1 MCASA
6 FVCDSVEGII
16 TVLVLWPS
24 VWPSQ
29 RDSFSQS
36 YSWPLA
42 GWTLEPLNNMA
53 GLPSPPLPL
62 ISVRWQRRTQSGGNK
77 LWQTETYRQHTGC
90 YHRRLRANSFSFPPP
105 VMYSRVWPLC
115 LCLHQSGG
123 LLVVVGGVVT
133 PVNRS
138 VCPLGPLFS
147 A

>member
-1 MCASA
+1 MSWKRNTTAKCDSLHNYKRTSDDFFSAHIALDHHIYRCFLFASHPIFPQQTQNLTHTIADGVCASA

-29 RDSFSQS
+29 RASFSRS

-62 ISVRWQRRTQSGGNK
+62 ISVR
-77 LWQTETYRQHTGC
+77 
-90 YHRRLRANSFSFPPP
+90 
-105 VMYSRVWPLC
+105 
-115 LCLHQSGG
+115 
-123 LLVVVGGVVT
+123 
-133 PVNRS
+133 
-138 VCPLGPLFS
+138 
-147 A
+147 